1 MKSAFTLFE
10 LIFIVIITG
19 ILAFVIVPNF
29 LNIKEKSVIESMF
42 YTVTTG
48 IDLAIENSINRMYL
62 DANTTFKLKDIL
74 KINEQELVPGL
85 KWNYTT
91 NGAYNRDGTY
101 SLRDETYSVP
111 KVVLR
116 ITLDKTKKV
125 IKYRFNCKNL
135 KVETHKKLRE
145 MCIEKWGDEDI
156 KEEINF

>member
-74 KINEQELVPGL
+74 KINEQELVPRL